1 MKMFYYETN
10 MLTMF
15 SPICQN
21 PLCIYAARQVMSEHI
36 SRRTMCKM
44 NPFTKTPSTFRL
56 ALCILHTV
64 KLVVLLLT
72 YSQMGT
78 TEAVFQTFNVNVLR
92 MSHFHLFASTI
103 MKTLVGMNHVKF

>member
-1 MKMFYYETN
+1 MQNESLY
-10 MLTMF
+10 
-15 SPICQN
+15 QN
-21 PLCIYAARQVMSEHI
+21 PLHLPPGVIY
-36 SRRTMCKM
+36 
-44 NPFTKTPSTFRL
+44 
-56 ALCILHTV
+56 ILHTV

-103 MKTLVGMNHVKF
+103 METLVGMNQLCFFRHMHVKF